1 MNEYH
6 KTIMDH
12 VNLAYDTATRARYR
26 GLDPV
31 DSVEIPLAKNMAE
44 RVEGLITAVAP
55 QIKNAGIVER
65 IYELEK
71 TYSKLD
77 WRVAFIIAREVAE
90 EKFCKF
96 KDKIE

>member
-1 MNEYH
+1 MKTYH
-6 KTIMDH
+6 DVIEEQ
-12 VNLAYDTATRARYR
+12 VNIVYSVASKARAK

-90 EKFCKF
+90 
-96 KDKIE
+96 